1 MTGKVTQTEPE
12 ETVLPSAAWYSLG
25 VNAQC
30 LGPEEISCAL
40 HPPEGAEAVVAPP
53 DMGGV
58 VGDRSYSKDFGL
70 GPCFRPSPVQEH
82 PRRSALCR
90 GCGGGGGGG
99 GRRRGGRT
107 RRTVGEVS
115 SFGGWCRG
123 LTVDGRASQCHTA
136 PLCLNLCQSG
146 GLRSPLSRSAA
157 GVKEFIFV
165 AAGEDLGEELLPP
178 ELGQDLR
185 PHCYHCRRRRRHHR
199 LCYCGDLPETRP
211 GTELRWPEGLP
222 LPTDIWNQ
230 VTDGS
235 LPSCPRL
242 SCSPLRA
249 PVSSLPWESWEL
261 SEVLSPEPQEE
272 EEEEES
278 EGEEVKPPEPGYLPG
293 RKGATRGSRLWGPQP
308 HLAPVPS
315 TRG

>member
-1 MTGKVTQTEPE
+1 MERVIEMGTSSCQAFPEFAVASPGARGQFHGLWARSRALDRKPARARGKG
-12 ETVLPSAAWYSLG
+12 S
-25 VNAQC
+25 
-30 LGPEEISCAL
+30 
-40 HPPEGAEAVVAPP
+40 EGATGAKTCQ
-53 DMGGV
+53 V
-58 VGDRSYSKDFGL
+58 VGK
-70 GPCFRPSPVQEH
+70 
-82 PRRSALCR
+82 
-90 GCGGGGGGG
+90 
-99 GRRRGGRT
+99 
-107 RRTVGEVS
+107 
-115 SFGGWCRG
+115 
-123 LTVDGRASQCHTA
+123 
-136 PLCLNLCQSG
+136 
-146 GLRSPLSRSAA
+146 
-157 GVKEFIFV
+157 
-165 AAGEDLGEELLPP
+165 AGEDLGEELLPP